1 MSFLKLRIHRK
12 KIIRIA
18 ALATATDS
26 LKNAKAVYYV

>member
-12 KIIRIA
+12 KRIRIV

-26 LKNAKAVYYV
+26 LKNTKVVHYV